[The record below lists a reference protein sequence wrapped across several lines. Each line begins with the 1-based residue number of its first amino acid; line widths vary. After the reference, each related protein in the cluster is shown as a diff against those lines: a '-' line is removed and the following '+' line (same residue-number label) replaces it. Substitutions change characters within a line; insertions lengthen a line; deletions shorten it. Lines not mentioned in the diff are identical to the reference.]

1 MQTLIIGGGI
11 IGLATAQVLVERGE
25 NVHVLEAREGVGLE
39 TSFANGGLLTPSLPE
54 PWNGPGVHR
63 HLAASLFRSSASM
76 QLRFRAIPS
85 LMSWGVA
92 FLRNSTA
99 NRFYAATE
107 DNYRLAVYSRDK
119 TRALTEK
126 LELDYDLLDSGT
138 LYLFQDA
145 EAMAERQAICDHLAT
160 LGLTSRNIDRD
171 EIREIEP
178 TLKDCADKFSGAIWF
193 PDDAIGDA
201 HLFCKELAR
210 TVVAGG
216 GEIDTGMRVSKLICD
231 RAGALGVDT
240 NRGRIDAQRIIIAAG
255 VHRPA
260 LLRSVACSLAVK
272 PAKGYSLTFDC
283 TDLGDLP
290 DVAIVDGAAHSAIS
304 RFGRRIRIV
313 GTADFAG
320 FDKSISQSRVDQL
333 FAVLESSLPALAAK
347 VDRGAGQVW
356 AGLRP
361 MSNDGRPFIGA
372 GNIEGLFI
380 NVGHGALG
388 WTMAMGSA
396 HLLADQILDRATE
409 IDVNPFLAS
418 RTH

>member
-11 IGLATAQVLVERGE
+11 IGLA
-25 NVHVLEAREGVGLE
+25 
-39 TSFANGGLLTPSLPE
+39 
-54 PWNGPGVHR
+54 
-63 HLAASLFRSSASM
+63 ASLFRSSAAM

-99 NRFYAATE
+99 KRFYAATK
-107 DNYRLAVYSRDK
+107 DNYRLAVYSRDQ
-119 TRALTEK
+119 TLALTEK

-138 LYLFQDA
+138 LCLFQNSQQ
-145 EAMAERQAICDHLAT
+145 MAERQAICDHLAK
-160 LGLTSRNIDRD
+160 LGLRSRNVDRNEID
-171 EIREIEP
+171 EIEP
-178 TLKDCADKFSGAIWF
+178 TLKDRADKYTGAIWF
-193 PDDAIGDA
+193 PDDALGDA

-216 GEIDTGMRVSKLICD
+216 GEIDTGMRVSKLI
-231 RAGALGVDT
+231 REKGKMLGVDT

-255 VHRPA
+255 VHSPP
-260 LLRSVACSLAVK
+260 LLRSVAFSLAVK

-283 TDLGDLP
+283 KDLGDLP
-290 DVAIVDGAAHSAIS
+290 GVAILDAASHSAIS

-320 FDKSISQSRVDQL
+320 FDKSIAQSRVDQL
-333 FAVLESSLPALAAK
+333 FAVLESLLPGLAAK
-347 VDRGAGQVW
+347 VDRGAGQAW

-361 MSNDGRPFIGA
+361 MSSDGRPFIGA

-380 NVGHGALG
+380 NAGHGALG

-396 HLLADQILDRATE
+396 HLLADQILDRSTE
-409 IDVNPFLAS
+409 IDVSPFLAS

>member
-25 NVHVLEAREGVGLE
+25 NVRVLEAREGVGLE
-39 TSFANGGLLTPSLPE
+39 TSFANGGMLTPSLSE

-63 HLAASLFRSSASM
+63 HLAASLFRSGASM
-76 QLRFRAIPS
+76 QLRLRAIPS

-92 FLRNSTA
+92 FLKNSTA
-99 NRFYAATE
+99 KRFYAATE

-119 TRALTEK
+119 TLALTEK

-138 LYLFQDA
+138 LCLFQNPQQT
-145 EAMAERQAICDHLAT
+145 AERQAICDHLAK
-160 LGLTSRNIDRD
+160 LGLRSRSIDRG
-171 EIREIEP
+171 EIDEIEP
-178 TLKDCADKFSGAIWF
+178 TLKDRADKYTGAIWF
-193 PDDAIGDA
+193 PDDALGDA

-210 TVVAGG
+210 EIVAGG
-216 GEIDTGMRVSKLICD
+216 GEIDTGMRVSKLIRD
-231 RAGALGVDT
+231 RAGILGVDT

-255 VHRPA
+255 AHSPA

-283 TDLGDLP
+283 TELGDLP
-290 DVAIVDGAAHSAIS
+290 GVAILDAASHSAVS
-304 RFGRRIRIV
+304 RFGERLRVV

-320 FDKSISQSRVDQL
+320 FDKSIAQSRVDQL
-333 FAVLESSLPALAAK
+333 FVVLESLLPGMAAK
-347 VDRGAGQVW
+347 VDRGAGQAW

-361 MSNDGRPFIGA
+361 MSSDGRPFIGA

-380 NVGHGALG
+380 NAGHGALG

-396 HLLADQILDRATE
+396 HLLADQMTGRPVE
-409 IDVNPFLAS
+409 IDCNPFLAS
-418 RTH
+418 RSN